1 MLGVMEMQLVIPMN
15 RVRVGGRAR
24 PPCRYTSRGLK
35 ECQDADDRRP
45 ISARLANAAGKQ
57 LDGPQRKLAGKSGGQ
72 DYA

>member
-1 MLGVMEMQLVIPMN
+1 MQLVIPMN
-15 RVRVGGRAR
+15 RISRSGSSTGGRAR

-45 ISARLANAAGKQ
+45 ISAGLANAAGKQ